1 MMRTHT
7 HGWMTQQSNQGAVSG
22 ASDQGDTTRRRR
34 TGEGGYTLNSKE
46 GYSRKIHRIR
56 RSTGEKRKTKE
67 MGYSGRQEDS
77 GEGIHHDQQGE
88 IQEKDTQNKIIRDE

>member
-34 TGEGGYTLNSKE
+34 TGEGGYTMNSKE
-46 GYSRKIHRIR
+46 GYIRKRHRIKR
-56 RSTGEKRKTKE
+56 RIEQEEQRRRTNE
-67 MGYSGRQEDS
+67 M
-77 GEGIHHDQQGE
+77 
-88 IQEKDTQNKIIRDE
+88 